1 MLAAGTS
8 AHHTGP
14 AEHEPAFRRIGSCD
28 CWPCFGRILLWST
41 RNNRIRRPEAMSQ
54 GAILQEDLMTGTNAV
69 SSNLVRIWDRPV
81 RIVHWAMVLLVAL
94 AGWAAETRHMA
105 WHYRFG
111 YALLGLLLFRLIW
124 GVLGSSTAR
133 FASFV
138 RAPRQVLQYLR
149 GGGPPVHGHNPL
161 GAYSVIA
168 LLGALALQIGL
179 GLLAASPDGSKAG
192 PFAAWVAPATAHAA
206 AGLHQA
212 NFYLLLALIGVHVA
226 AILFYLLVRRDDLI
240 TPMLIGRRKA
250 AAGMQA
256 MVAAPAWHLFIAIA
270 AAVAVAIWIAT
281 GVRP

>member
-1 MLAAGTS
+1 L
-8 AHHTGP
+8 
-14 AEHEPAFRRIGSCD
+14 
-28 CWPCFGRILLWST
+28 FGRLLLWST
-41 RNNRIRRPEAMSQ
+41 RNNGISGRYPRP
-54 GAILQEDLMTGTNAV
+54 GAGALHFQEDFMTGTNPG
-69 SSNLVRIWDRPV
+69 SSAYVRIWDRPV

-94 AGWAAETRHMA
+94 AWWAAQSGHMV

-124 GVLGSSTAR
+124 GFLGSSTAR

-138 RAPRQVLQYLR
+138 RGPRQVLQYLR
-149 GGGPPVHGHNPL
+149 RGGPPVHGHNPL

-212 NFYLLLALIGVHVA
+212 NFYLLLALVGVHVA

-240 TPMLIGRRKA
+240 TPMLIGRRRA
-250 AAGMQA
+250 AAGTQA
-256 MVAAPAWHLFIAIA
+256 MVAAPAWRLFIAIA
-270 AAVAVAIWIAT
+270 AAVAVAIWVAT